1 MNKKER
7 LLLGA
12 HLSIADGFDAACR
25 VAKKIGCTTMQI
37 FTKSNRQWKAKDLDP
52 KEVALYLAEQKAT
65 NISPVVAHA
74 CYLINIGSPDKHI
87 RATSIQA
94 LSVELDRCATLNI
107 PYLIV
112 HPGSHVKSDE
122 TACLERIADA
132 LNEVVS
138 LDQHKTTTI
147 LLETMS
153 GQGSTVCYTFEQLA
167 FIRKRVHDE
176 KLLGI
181 CLDTC
186 HIMAAGY
193 DLRTQKGYT
202 NIFQIYDDILGLES
216 IKTIHLNDSK
226 RACGS
231 KIDRHAHIGKGEIG
245 IEAFRLLLNDERFF
259 AISKILETPIDDQ
272 GDHETNLKILK
283 SLITKETRLRLHME
297 EEEEDN
303 ERR

>member
-12 HLSIADGFDAACR
+12 HLSIAHGFAAACEE
-25 VAKKIGCTTMQI
+25 AQKIGCSTMQI

-52 KEVALYLAEQKAT
+52 KEVALYLEAQKVT
-65 NISPVVAHA
+65 KITPVVAHA
-74 CYLINIGSPDKHI
+74 CYLINIGSPDNDI
-87 RATSIQA
+87 RAASIQA
-94 LSVELDRCATLNI
+94 LVIELDRCATLNI

-132 LNEVVS
+132 LNEVIS
-138 LDQHKTTTI
+138 LDHHKTTTI

-167 FIRKRVHDE
+167 SIRKRIHNE
-176 KLLGI
+176 KLFGI

-186 HIMAAGY
+186 HIFAAGY
-193 DLRTQKGYT
+193 DIRTKQGYT
-202 NIFQIYDDILGLES
+202 NVFQMYGDILGLET

-226 RACGS
+226 KACGS
-231 KIDRHAHIGKGEIG
+231 RIDRHAHIGKGDIG
-245 IEAFRLLLNDERFF
+245 TEVFKLLLNDERFF
-259 AISKILETPIDDQ
+259 AIPKIIETPIDDQ
-272 GDHETNLKILK
+272 GGHEMNLKFLK
-283 SLITKETRLRLHME
+283 SLITEETRSLLYME
-297 EEEEDN
+297 
-303 ERR
+303 